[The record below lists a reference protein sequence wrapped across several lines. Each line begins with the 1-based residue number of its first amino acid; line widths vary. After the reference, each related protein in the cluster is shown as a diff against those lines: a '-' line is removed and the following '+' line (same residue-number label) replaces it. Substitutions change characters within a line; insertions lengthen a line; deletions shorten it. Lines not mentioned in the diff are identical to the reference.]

1 MKRVLLTGGSG
12 DIGRSTIEC
21 LLDKGYFVEFTHTER
36 IQEPKLPQHSNLKPI
51 LINFENKLEL
61 DFLRRRIYE
70 NPPDVLINNAAR
82 YAYHESIER
91 INIEDFELTQRVN
104 LTAPVFL
111 SFAIANGL
119 SRNNKTGDVINISS
133 VTVKHGGSANS
144 LDYTLSKIA
153 LEASTITLS
162 KTFASRG
169 IRFNCIR
176 LGVVDTKIH
185 LKNPTKNMKER
196 INLIP
201 AQKIIKP
208 SEVGKLILSILENE
222 SSSLTGSIIDFSGG
236 E

>member
-12 DIGRSTIEC
+12 GIGRSTIEC
-21 LLDKGYFVEFTHTER
+21 LLDKGYFVEFTHTEETN
-36 IQEPKLPQHSNLKPI
+36 QDKLPQHSNLKAI

-61 DFLRRRIYE
+61 DLLRRKLYE

-82 YAYHESIER
+82 YIYHESLER
-91 INIEDFELTQRVN
+91 LNIEDFELTQRVN

-119 SRNNKTGDVINISS
+119 SRINKTGDVINISS

-144 LDYTLSKIA
+144 LDYTLSKAA
-153 LEASTITLS
+153 LEVSTITLS
-162 KTFASRG
+162 KTFASKG
-169 IRFNCIR
+169 IRFNGIR

-185 LKNPTKNMKER
+185 LKNPTKNMKKR

-208 SEVGKLILSILENE
+208 LEVGKLIVSIIENE
-222 SSSLTGSIIDFSGG
+222 SPSLTGSIIDFSGG